1 MKYWRQLLGPAMVSP
16 HSYCVTKISHER
28 WVEVWPKAKVAL
40 WQTALASM
48 TTEERIWRHSKKV
61 KIVKRSQ

>member
-28 WVEVWPKAKVAL
+28 WVEVLPKAKVAL

-48 TTEERIWRHSKKV
+48 TTEERIWRHSK
-61 KIVKRSQ
+61 IV